1 MSTLHNGAL
10 KVTVPEQ
17 ALVITPDTK
26 AALDVIM
33 NHAPDASYW
42 LYGLA
47 IEYARTGDIQK
58 LDALICDGLD
68 FRFNDGLLLYAAV
81 HANQLTTTR
90 YLVEKGI
97 DVNTAKWHA
106 NSLLECAAENGL
118 LEMCELLLALGADLF
133 APNHTPVHSAAM
145 NGHTAICRL
154 FYAHGAT
161 SNFNN
166 TLNHNPLLAA
176 ARNGHTETL
185 AFLLVKDGYQAYHA
199 RVLRLLK
206 DEISA
211 DTLLVFMR
219 HGIPD
224 NTVSDFHFSRIVTA
238 PSKLIKRLTPE
249 LPEAFL
255 MRCVKFHAKT
265 SQQGIMRLMEKA
277 PDFLRPYY
285 LEAMGKDLQSSGST
299 STTTKFTLVR

>member
-1 MSTLHNGAL
+1 MSTLHNSAL

-17 ALVITPDTK
+17 ALVITPNTK

-33 NHAPDASYW
+33 NNAPDASYW

-58 LDALICDGLD
+58 LDTLIGDGLD

-81 HANQLTTTR
+81 QANQLITTR
-90 YLVEKGI
+90 YLVEKGVDI
-97 DVNTAKWHA
+97 NTTKWHA

-161 SNFNN
+161 TNVNN
-166 TLNHNPLLAA
+166 TSHHNPILEA
-176 ARNGHTETL
+176 ARNNHTETL
-185 AFLLVKDGYQAYHA
+185 AFLLEEAGYRESHN
-199 RVLRLLK
+199 RFLSLLK
-206 DEISA
+206 DEISV
-211 DTLLVFMR
+211 DILLIFMR

-224 NTVSDFHFSRIVTA
+224 DAVSDFHFPRIVTA
-238 PSKLIKRLTPE
+238 PSKLIKMLTPE

-255 MRCVKFHAKT
+255 TRCVKLHAKT
-265 SQQGIMRLMEKA
+265 SKQAIMSLMEKA

-285 LEAMGKDLQSSGST
+285 LEVMGKNLQSSDST
-299 STTTKFTLVR
+299 STTTKFTLIR